1 MVHAWVSSVEDCADA
16 ILAVL
21 RLGVLGRVYNVGTAN
36 EFSINEVGGARRNI
50 YHDQNRDGD

>member
-1 MVHAWVSSVEDCADA
+1 VEDCADA